1 MNLMDLFI
9 KIGLKDEASKPI
21 EKIGKA
27 VGSGLKSAVK
37 VGTVAIGAAST
48 AIGALVTQS
57 VKAYANYEQ
66 LIGGI
71 ETLFGASGKTLAE
84 YAKQTGFVGRE
95 AQNAYNAL
103 IASQNTVLKNAADAY
118 KTAGISANQ
127 YMETAISFSGALLK
141 SVSGDSQRAA
151 DLTNTAITDMADQA
165 NKYGKTVE
173 EISTTY
179 TSIARGNFQT
189 LDNLFGGMFAG
200 TKTGL
205 QEMLK
210 YAKDY
215 RASIGDTV
223 SYSADSYADIV
234 SAIHDV
240 SVAMGV
246 YGTTADEAAKT
257 ISGSLGMLKA
267 SWKNLVTGL
276 GRKDANLGE
285 LFKNV
290 ADSAKTAFGNLKPV
304 IKNVLTSTSGLIR
317 ELAPMISEE
326 LPGLLEDILPDLI
339 SAAGDLI
346 GGLADAIPVLLGTA
360 VENLPGLIDAGIK
373 IAGQLINGIV
383 SALPEIGTKVWEAL
397 DAALS
402 ESKFSERWNSIK
414 EAASKAAEEIG
425 EKWDDLKEKAQP
437 LIDKIQE
444 IWQKFKDWEEE
455 NHVLE
460 GAIGLVGDAISLVLE
475 TVGTLAAG
483 FDTVLDA
490 AGDAADGIVAKWG
503 AVKDFL
509 QGIADVVSGIFGAG
523 NTGGFSTHAG
533 SFARGPSAHSGGGRF
548 AIGNDYVPY
557 DNYPAMLHKG
567 EAVLT
572 ASEAEAWRRGSSGHA
587 VENVFNF
594 YGVSQSDLDY
604 IVDYVNRGLA

>member
-48 AIGALVTQS
+48 AIGTLVTQS

-71 ETLFGASGKTLAE
+71 ETLFSNLEGTVSAAPQVLENAANAFKTAGMSANE
-84 YAKQTGFVGRE
+84 YMETVTSFSA
-95 AQNAYNAL
+95 AL
-103 IASQNTVLKNAADAY
+103 IAGLEGDYEAAAR
-118 KTAGISANQ
+118 
-127 YMETAISFSGALLK
+127 
-141 SVSGDSQRAA
+141 VSDM
-151 DLTNTAITDMADQA
+151 AITDMSDNA
-165 NKYGKTVE
+165 NKMGTSMESIQMAYQGFAKQN
-173 EISTTY
+173 Y
-179 TSIARGNFQT
+179 TM
-189 LDNLFGGMFAG
+189 LDNLKLGYGG
-200 TKTGL
+200 TKT
-205 QEMLK
+205 EMERLLK
-210 YAKDY
+210 DAQQLTGVKY
-215 RASIGDTV
+215 
-223 SYSADSYADIV
+223 DISNLSDV
-234 SAIHDV
+234 YEAIHV
-240 SVAMGV
+240 IQTEMGIT
-246 YGTTADEAAKT
+246 GTTAKEAAST

-267 SWKNLVTGL
+267 SFKNLVTGL
-276 GRKDANLGE
+276 GRKDANLSE

-304 IKNVLTSTSGLIR
+304 IKNALTATSGLIR

-346 GGLADAIPVLLGTA
+346 GGLADAIPVLLGAA

-373 IAGQLINGIV
+373 IGGKLVDGIISV
-383 SALPEIGTKVWEAL
+383 VHQIGEKLWTAL
-397 DAALS
+397 DTALS
-402 ESKFSERWNSIK
+402 ESKFGERWESIK
-414 EAASKAAEEIG
+414 ETATKAAEKIG
-425 EKWDDLKEKAQP
+425 EAWEELKIKAQP
-437 LIDKIQE
+437 LIDKVQE
-444 IWQKFKDWEEE
+444 AWQKFKDWEEE
-455 NHVLE
+455 NHLLE
-460 GAIGLVGDAISLVLE
+460 GAIGLVGDAISGVIGFAGDLLSALDSAWSGVE
-475 TVGTLAAG
+475 AGASAAAG
-483 FDTVLDA
+483 YVLGAWGKVYSFFSGLADT
-490 AGDAADGIVAKWG
+490 I
-503 AVKDFL
+503 
-509 QGIADVVSGIFGAG
+509 SGIFGA
-523 NTGGFSTHAG
+523 TDGGFNTHTG
-533 SFARGPSAHSGGGRF
+533 SFGSSGRVGKF